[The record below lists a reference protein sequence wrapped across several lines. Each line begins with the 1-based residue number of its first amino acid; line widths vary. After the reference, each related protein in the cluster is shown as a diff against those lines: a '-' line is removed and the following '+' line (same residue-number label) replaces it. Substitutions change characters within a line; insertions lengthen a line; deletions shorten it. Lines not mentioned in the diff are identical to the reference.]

1 MTFAIQFLVFQCN
14 ISVLGVPA
22 VPCADICSILAKIIC
37 TFRLCVLLSVE
48 WDSKQDDHDKY
59 QLLMFSVIRIYVIC
73 TMAFCMHCRCL
84 CAYLCVCVCLCV
96 SVSVSVSVCL
106 CVCVS
111 VCICVCGY
119 VCMCVCPVYMSY
131 GPIRSNEGPYGPR
144 SGPQST

>member
-1 MTFAIQFLVFQCN
+1 MTFAIQFVVFQCN

-84 CAYLCVCVCLCV
+84 CAYLCVCV
-96 SVSVSVSVCL
+96 SVCL
-106 CVCVS
+106 CVCVY
-111 VCICVCGY
+111 VCVCP
-119 VCMCVCPVYMSY
+119 VCPVCPVYMSY